1 MKYGIN
7 KICCKKGSDR
17 MEKFKYEIPTLKRKE
32 DAINYIKEHIEVAS
46 DINGSGG
53 LDRYINDYE
62 GWLEKLELDYLNQHL
77 ILLFLFHIPCKFL
90 MLNTN

>member
-1 MKYGIN
+1 
-7 KICCKKGSDR
+7 

-32 DAINYIKEHIEVAS
+32 DAINYIKEHIEAAS

-62 GWLEKLELDYLNQHL
+62 GWLEKLEQDYNRVPNEEKVPART
-77 ILLFLFHIPCKFL
+77 FFW
-90 MLNTN
+90 

>member
-1 MKYGIN
+1 
-7 KICCKKGSDR
+7 

-53 LDRYINDYE
+53 LDRYI
-62 GWLEKLELDYLNQHL
+62 
-77 ILLFLFHIPCKFL
+77 
-90 MLNTN
+90 